1 MKGRRG
7 RKQMMRN
14 GERDKP
20 GPRGGR
26 GGRGESRENEKAA
39 LENGRKT
46 QPGELQISPWD
57 RKATGLGLPLPG
69 PESHLSTPT
78 PER

>member
-1 MKGRRG
+1 MGRKDGEREKEAEKRRKEGVGGAMKGRRG

-39 LENGRKT
+39 L
-46 QPGELQISPWD
+46 
-57 RKATGLGLPLPG
+57 
-69 PESHLSTPT
+69 
-78 PER
+78 